1 MSVKIRLARGGAK
14 KRPFYRIVVA
24 DICSPRDGKY
34 IEKLGTFN
42 PLLPKEDESRL
53 VIDLDK
59 VKEWMGKG
67 AKPSERM
74 EKILV
79 AAGAM
84 EPVTDFASKPKK
96 AKKHADKQNR
106 AGERAKAEEEAKNA
120 AAEEAEAAPAEEA
133 ATEEAP
139 ATEEPKAEEA
149 KAEETP
155 AEETKAEE
163 APAEEEKAAE

>member
-24 DICSPRDGKY
+24 DVRSPRDGKY

-42 PLLPKEDESRL
+42 PLLAKDDEARL

-59 VKEWMGKG
+59 VKEWMSKG
-67 AKPSERM
+67 ARPSDRM

-96 AKKHADKQNR
+96 ESKNPGKQNR
-106 AGERAKAEEEAKNA
+106 AGERAKAEEEAKEA
-120 AAEEAEAAPAEEA
+120 AAEEAKAAKEAPAEEA
-133 ATEEAP
+133 KP
-139 ATEEPKAEEA
+139 
-149 KAEETP
+149 EET
-155 AEETKAEE
+155 AE
-163 APAEEEKAAE
+163 APAEEKAAE

>member
-24 DICSPRDGKY
+24 DIRSPRDGKY

-42 PLLPKEDESRL
+42 PLLAKDDDARL

-59 VKEWMGKG
+59 VKEWMAKG
-67 AKPSERM
+67 AKPSDRM

-84 EPVTDFASKPKK
+84 KPVTDFSTKPQK
-96 AKKHADKQNR
+96 AKKHEDKQNR
-106 AGERAKAEEEAKNA
+106 AGERAKAEAEAAEEAKNA
-120 AAEEAEAAPAEEA
+120 VAEEATPEA
-133 ATEEAP
+133 EAP
-139 ATEEPKAEEA
+139 AA
-149 KAEETP
+149 
-155 AEETKAEE
+155 
-163 APAEEEKAAE
+163 EEKAAE

>member
-1 MSVKIRLARGGAK
+1 MSVKIRLARGGTK
-14 KRPFYRIVVA
+14 KRPFYRIVAA
-24 DICSPRDGKY
+24 DVRAPRDGKF

-53 VIDLDK
+53 VIDLEK
-59 VKEWMGKG
+59 VKTWMSKG
-67 AKPSERM
+67 ARPTERM

-96 AKKHADKQNR
+96 SVKTPGKQNR
-106 AGERAKAEEEAKNA
+106 AEERAKAEAEAVEEAKNA
-120 AAEEAEAAPAEEA
+120 PAEEAEAPAEETA

-139 ATEEPKAEEA
+139 AEDTPAAEEALAEEPKAEN
-149 KAEETP
+149 
-155 AEETKAEE
+155 
-163 APAEEEKAAE
+163 APAEEEKPAE

>member
-24 DICSPRDGKY
+24 DIRSPRDGKY

-59 VKEWMGKG
+59 VKDWMNKG

-84 EPVTDFASKPKK
+84 EPVTDFKAKPKK
-96 AKKHADKQNR
+96 AKKHEDKQNR
-106 AGERAKAEEEAKNA
+106 AGERAKAEAEAAEEAKNA
-120 AAEEAEAAPAEEA
+120 PAEEVPAEEA
-133 ATEEAP
+133 VAEASAEVEAP
-139 ATEEPKAEEA
+139 AEEPKAEE
-149 KAEETP
+149 P
-155 AEETKAEE
+155 AAEE
-163 APAEEEKAAE
+163 APAEEEKPAE

>member
-24 DICSPRDGKY
+24 DIRSPRDGKY

-53 VIDLDK
+53 VIDLEK
-59 VKEWMGKG
+59 AKEWMSKG
-67 AKPSERM
+67 AKPSDRM

-84 EPVTDFASKPKK
+84 KPVTDFSTKPQK
-96 AKKHADKQNR
+96 AKKHEDKQNR
-106 AGERAKAEEEAKNA
+106 AGERAKAEAEAAEEAKNA
-120 AAEEAEAAPAEEA
+120 PAEEA
-133 ATEEAP
+133 PVEEAAAP
-139 ATEEPKAEEA
+139 EA
-149 KAEETP
+149 DAAP
-155 AEETKAEE
+155 AEE
-163 APAEEEKAAE
+163 APAEEAKPAE

>member
-24 DICSPRDGKY
+24 DVRSPRDGKF

-42 PLLPKEDESRL
+42 PLLAKDNEQRL

-59 VKEWMGKG
+59 VKEWMSKG
-67 AKPSERM
+67 AKPTERM

-84 EPVTDFASKPKK
+84 EPVTDFKSKPVK
-96 AKKHADKQNR
+96 AVKNEGKQTRAADRVK
-106 AGERAKAEEEAKNA
+106 AEADAKAAAEEEAKA
-120 AAEEAEAAPAEEA
+120 AKEAPAAEAPAEEA
-133 ATEEAP
+133 A
-139 ATEEPKAEEA
+139 AE
-149 KAEETP
+149 
-155 AEETKAEE
+155 
-163 APAEEEKAAE
+163 